1 MNKNLRRLAEPG
13 KLPLI
18 LLVAFAAATLLY
30 GMYTLAAIEGGA
42 ILLLMIFFFLSKRRR
57 EKQLRAYIESVTYET
72 ENAKSS
78 TLTNFPLPIAVF
90 GLDDSR
96 IIWGNE
102 MFFKMC
108 GETGTRLDAN
118 LTELVPQFS
127 GKWLLEGKTRYPTLL
142 EVGGRKYQLHGNIIC
157 SDIV

>member
-42 ILLLMIFFFLSKRRR
+42 ILLLLIFFFLSKRRR

-90 GLDDSR
+90 GLA
-96 IIWGNE
+96 E
-102 MFFKMC
+102 
-108 GETGTRLDAN
+108 
-118 LTELVPQFS
+118 
-127 GKWLLEGKTRYPTLL
+127 
-142 EVGGRKYQLHGNIIC
+142 
-157 SDIV
+157 

>member
-1 MNKNLRRLAEPG
+1 
-13 KLPLI
+13 
-18 LLVAFAAATLLY
+18 
-30 GMYTLAAIEGGA
+30 MYTLAAIEGGA

-96 IIWGNE
+96 IIWEATKCSSKCAARPVRGS
-102 MFFKMC
+102 
-108 GETGTRLDAN
+108 TR
-118 LTELVPQFS
+118 T
-127 GKWLLEGKTRYPTLL
+127 
-142 EVGGRKYQLHGNIIC
+142 
-157 SDIV
+157 

>member
-18 LLVAFAAATLLY
+18 LLVAFAAATLWY

-78 TLTNFPLPIAVF
+78 TLTNFPLPIAVSERRFPIISLF
-90 GLDDSR
+90 GS
-96 IIWGNE
+96 WNS
-102 MFFKMC
+102 FP
-108 GETGTRLDAN
+108 AWN
-118 LTELVPQFS
+118 QF
-127 GKWLLEGKTRYPTLL
+127 T
-142 EVGGRKYQLHGNIIC
+142 NC
-157 SDIV
+157 S